1 MTRLVDAWG
10 SLVAVLAAGMGT
22 SARVY
27 RDRPP
32 RLETPAV
39 FPVLLPSR
47 TERPDIC
54 TVRDTLQVGVTLV
67 VAEADTAERGD
78 TFRPLFDQL
87 LDTLD
92 AELARQAPFGA
103 QGTFQACRRTSTSS
117 RSAPAALSIALLT
130 SIDFGNPVP
139 YSQQIV
145 SRISNPASS
154 MPQMSRW
161 WVRVPPNASKCPPG
175 FRTRSASDAHA
186 SHHSA

>member
-103 QGTFQACRRTSTSS
+103 QGSRRTAVQ
-117 RSAPAALSIALLT
+117 SAG
-130 SIDFGNPVP
+130 DFQEAVLAWQAVLELRVDGTFNPTP
-139 YSQQIV
+139 
-145 SRISNPASS
+145 
-154 MPQMSRW
+154 
-161 WVRVPPNASKCPPG
+161 
-175 FRTRSASDAHA
+175 
-186 SHHSA
+186 